1 MSTIRTNPSPKIH
14 STLHVS
20 RRLHGILDY
29 LGGVILILA
38 GAFVPFP
45 DDPMRMMSVAS
56 GAVLLFY
63 SAGTDYEMGLL
74 RFIPFP
80 IHRGA
85 DLVLG
90 TALAFSPIHF
100 AVHGLPAILF
110 IAIGAMLI
118 FLGFFTQGEA
128 SNTGVDRPILPGA

>member
-1 MSTIRTNPSPKIH
+1 MSTIRANPSRKTQ
-14 STLHVS
+14 STRHVS

-29 LGGVILILA
+29 LGGVLLILA
-38 GAFVPFP
+38 AVFVPFP
-45 DDPMRMMSVAS
+45 DEPMRMMSAAS

-74 RFIPFP
+74 RFVPFP

-90 TALAFSPIHF
+90 MALAFSPIHF
-100 AVHGLPAILF
+100 AVHGIPALLF
-110 IAIGAMLI
+110 VAVGAMLI
-118 FLGFFTQGEA
+118 FLGFFTSGEA
-128 SNTGVDRPILPGA
+128 SNTGVDKPILPGV